1 MTRLMTLVM
10 TALLAVGMAGTV
22 SADDMDD
29 FSDVV
34 PTLAEKADG
43 VATADTDGSYPIPVP
58 SISVK
63 NDGSVT
69 S

>member
-1 MTRLMTLVM
+1 MTRLTTLLM
-10 TALLAVGMAGTV
+10 TALLVIGMAGTA
-22 SADDMDD
+22 SADDMGD

-43 VATADTDGSYPIPVP
+43 VAAMDTDGSYPMPVP